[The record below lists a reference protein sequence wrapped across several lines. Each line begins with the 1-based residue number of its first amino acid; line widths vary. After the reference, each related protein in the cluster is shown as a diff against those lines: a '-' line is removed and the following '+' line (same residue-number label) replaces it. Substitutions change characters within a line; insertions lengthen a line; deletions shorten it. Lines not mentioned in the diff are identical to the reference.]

1 MMRRILAATVA
12 IWAVI
17 AIALVI
23 AIGHRTTASSQASAP
38 TTVVVVR
45 QANGKLSL
53 LPVAATHATT
63 QTSGVAAS
71 NQLANVSV
79 SGQLTPSSGSANH
92 TTTRSS

>member
-23 AIGHRTTASSQASAP
+23 AISHRTTASSQASAP

-45 QANGKLSL
+45 QANGQLSV
-53 LPVAATHATT
+53 LPVATHATT

-71 NQLANVSV
+71 NQLGGIALN
-79 SGQLTPSSGSANH
+79 GQLTPSSGSTNH
-92 TTTRSS
+92 ATTRSS

>member
-23 AIGHRTTASSQASAP
+23 AIGHRPTASSQASAP

-53 LPVAATHATT
+53 LPVATHATT

-71 NQLANVSV
+71 NQFANVSV
-79 SGQLTPSSGSANH
+79 SGQLTPNSGSAND